1 MYLKIWIIYSI
12 YESIIKVS
20 KCVNGLETS
29 HVHRLWICP
38 RPYPNPK
45 LEQEKIVITYLLRC
59 IEVSKLSFELSMMLF
74 TWVRRIVWM
83 VIVTGRWSCVQLITN
98 TCICMNL
105 ETWWMLSSIWS
116 STWRE
121 SEKHD
126 IKVSLVPVLERTWIV
141 SDRV

>member
-1 MYLKIWIIYSI
+1 M
-12 YESIIKVS
+12 
-20 KCVNGLETS
+20 
-29 HVHRLWICP
+29 
-38 RPYPNPK
+38 
-45 LEQEKIVITYLLRC
+45 KIVITYLLRC

-98 TCICMNL
+98 TCKCMNL

-121 SEKHD
+121 SEKKGNEFISIHKEWWAVND
-126 IKVSLVPVLERTWIV
+126 FIFTTLIIYFLWRVLFIQTHSHLFFFCSFYNGSLCIRMPTNLIHSITNRL
-141 SDRV
+141 

>member
-1 MYLKIWIIYSI
+1 MKILITYSI
-12 YESIIKVS
+12 
-20 KCVNGLETS
+20 G
-29 HVHRLWICP
+29 
-38 RPYPNPK
+38 
-45 LEQEKIVITYLLRC
+45 C

-98 TCICMNL
+98 TCKCMSL

-121 SEKHD
+121 SEKKGNEFISIHKEWWAVND
-126 IKVSLVPVLERTWIV
+126 FIFTTLIIYFLCGESIFFLLFKLIHFYSFSVQSAYEYEYPT
-141 SDRV
+141 

>member
-1 MYLKIWIIYSI
+1 MLMTIIRI
-12 YESIIKVS
+12 
-20 KCVNGLETS
+20 
-29 HVHRLWICP
+29 
-38 RPYPNPK
+38 
-45 LEQEKIVITYLLRC
+45 YLLSC
-59 IEVSKLSFELSMMLF
+59 IEVSKLSIELSMMLF

-121 SEKHD
+121 SEKKGNEFISIHKEWWAVND
-126 IKVSLVPVLERTWIV
+126 FIFTTLIIYFLCGESIFFLLFKLIHFYSFSVQSAYEYEYPT
-141 SDRV
+141 

>member
-1 MYLKIWIIYSI
+1 MKHNRIMLMTIIRI
-12 YESIIKVS
+12 
-20 KCVNGLETS
+20 
-29 HVHRLWICP
+29 
-38 RPYPNPK
+38 
-45 LEQEKIVITYLLRC
+45 YLLSC

-116 STWRE
+116 SIWRE
-121 SEKHD
+121 SEKKGNEFISIHKEWWAVND
-126 IKVSLVPVLERTWIV
+126 FIFTTLIIYFLWRVLFIQTHSHLFLLLFRQ
-141 SDRV
+141 

>member
-1 MYLKIWIIYSI
+1 M
-12 YESIIKVS
+12 
-20 KCVNGLETS
+20 
-29 HVHRLWICP
+29 
-38 RPYPNPK
+38 
-45 LEQEKIVITYLLRC
+45 KIVITYLLRC

-98 TCICMNL
+98 TCKCMSL

-121 SEKHD
+121 SEKKGNEFISIHKEWWAVND
-126 IKVSLVPVLERTWIV
+126 FIFTTLIIYFLCGESIFFLLFKLIHFYSFSVQSAYEYEYPT
-141 SDRV
+141 

>member
-1 MYLKIWIIYSI
+1 MLMTIIRI
-12 YESIIKVS
+12 
-20 KCVNGLETS
+20 
-29 HVHRLWICP
+29 
-38 RPYPNPK
+38 
-45 LEQEKIVITYLLRC
+45 YLLSC

-121 SEKHD
+121 SEKKGNEFISIHKEWWAVND
-126 IKVSLVPVLERTWIV
+126 FIFTTLIIYFLCGESICFLLFKLIHFYSFSVQSAYEYEYPT
-141 SDRV
+141 

>member
-1 MYLKIWIIYSI
+1 MKILITYSI
-12 YESIIKVS
+12 
-20 KCVNGLETS
+20 G
-29 HVHRLWICP
+29 
-38 RPYPNPK
+38 
-45 LEQEKIVITYLLRC
+45 C

-116 STWRE
+116 SIWRE
-121 SEKHD
+121 SEKKGNEFISIHKEWWAVND
-126 IKVSLVPVLERTWIV
+126 FIFTTLIIYFLCGESIFFLLFKLIHFYSFSVQSAYEYEYPT
-141 SDRV
+141 

>member
-1 MYLKIWIIYSI
+1 MKI
-12 YESIIKVS
+12 
-20 KCVNGLETS
+20 L
-29 HVHRLWICP
+29 
-38 RPYPNPK
+38 
-45 LEQEKIVITYLLRC
+45 ITYVLRC

-98 TCICMNL
+98 TCKCMSL

-121 SEKHD
+121 SEKKGNEFISIHKEWWAVND
-126 IKVSLVPVLERTWIV
+126 FIFTTLIIYFLCGESIFFLLFKLIHFYSFSVQSAYEYEYPT
-141 SDRV
+141 